1 MNSNLD
7 TVLSGTSGS
16 FRLPLLGLLL
26 PVLDLR
32 GSGFCFNKGSD
43 SSQIPMSMESLC
55 IGPQTLS
62 FLSFPQS
69 YDVSLFSFT
78 LYKRNQPKG
87 MEAFSGLILI

>member
-16 FRLPLLGLLL
+16 FRFPLLGLLL
-26 PVLDLR
+26 PVLDFR

-43 SSQIPMSMESLC
+43 SSKGSQIPASMESLC

-69 YDVSLFSFT
+69 YDVSLF
-78 LYKRNQPKG
+78 
-87 MEAFSGLILI
+87 